1 MIIKSAQFISSHAL
15 LAKLPAPNLPEFA
28 FIGRS
33 NVGKSSLINM
43 LCHRKGLA
51 KTSSTPG
58 KTQTINHFLINDLWY
73 LVDLPGY
80 GFAKTSKALKNE
92 WAGFT
97 FDYLK
102 KRTNLLC
109 TFVLIDVRHEPQKL
123 DIALMEW
130 FATNQIPFAIAFTKT
145 DKLTTNHVNTHVAT
159 YKHHMLQTWESLPQI
174 FITSAEKT
182 KGKDDI
188 LTFIEQVIDE
198 STL

>member
-1 MIIKSAQFISSHAL
+1 MIIKEARFISSHTAL
-15 LAKLPAPNLPEFA
+15 ANLPKPNLPEFA

-43 LCHRKGLA
+43 LCNQRTLA

-58 KTQTINHFLINDLWY
+58 KTQTINHFLINNLWY

-80 GFAKTSKALKNE
+80 GFAKTSKKLKNE

-102 KRTNLLC
+102 KRPNLLC
-109 TFVLIDVRHEPQKL
+109 TFVLIDVRHEPQKP

-130 FATNQIPFAIAFTKT
+130 LATKEIPFAMVFTKT
-145 DKLTTNHVNTHVAT
+145 DKLTTNHVNTHVAS
-159 YKHHMLQTWESLPQI
+159 YKHFMLETWESLPEI
-174 FITSAEKT
+174 FITSAEK
-182 KGKDDI
+182 KRGKED
-188 LTFIEQVIDE
+188 LLEFIEQVIN
-198 STL
+198 SK